1 MNVYIESNFVLEHAL
16 EQEQCESCE
25 QVIRL
30 ASAGSIRLVIPA
42 FSLAEA
48 HIALLRK
55 IQERNKLIGELQRH
69 LSELGRSR
77 PYRETPG
84 NLSELAGVLVR
95 SEERERAGLERTVD
109 QLLETADVIPLASDI
124 FHQAGG
130 IQTGL
135 DMSAQDSIVL
145 ASIVSHLA
153 ETKPTE
159 SCHLNRNTKDF
170 DDPNVRYILDEFGCK
185 FFGGF
190 DEGLRY
196 VDLKLRAQGS

>member
-25 QVIRL
+25 QLIRL
-30 ASAGSIRLVIPA
+30 ASARSIRLVIPA

-48 HIALLRK
+48 HMAILRK
-55 IQERNKLIGELQRH
+55 KQERNKLIGELQRH

-77 PYRETPG
+77 PYRESPG
-84 NLSELAGVLVR
+84 NMSDLAGVLVR
-95 SEERERAGLERTVD
+95 SAERERAGLERAVE
-109 QLLETADVIPLASDI
+109 QLLETAYVIPLTSEIFYQAS
-124 FHQAGG
+124 GM
-130 IQTGL
+130 QTGL

-153 ETKPTE
+153 ETKPAE

-170 DDPNVRYILDEFGCK
+170 DDPNVRYVLDEFGCK
-185 FFGGF
+185 FFGRF

-196 VDLKLRAQGS
+196 VEALH